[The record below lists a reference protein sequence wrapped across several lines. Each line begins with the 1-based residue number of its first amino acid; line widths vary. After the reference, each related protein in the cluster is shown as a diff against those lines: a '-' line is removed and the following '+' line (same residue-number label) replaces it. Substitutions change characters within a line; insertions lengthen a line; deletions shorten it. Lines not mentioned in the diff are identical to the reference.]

1 MLSDMQAGRL
11 LLRAG
16 KLREARALLER
27 ARPDGEA
34 GRIERLFLLG
44 RIALRLGMPR
54 RAAERFEA
62 ALALRPGLTRVRLEL
77 ARALHLAGRD
87 DEARRQLRLARAD
100 GLPPP
105 VAAAVEGFLRR
116 IDARRRW
123 SASLSAAALPDVKRA
138 NREVVRIGGVPFR
151 LNEDA
156 RSSSGAGARVSAG
169 MSFSPVVAGDLR
181 GVLALSAAAKVYE
194 RAAWNDVS
202 VSGDLGL
209 ARLFDRGSA
218 SAGLRLDRR
227 WSGGSGDY
235 RGAGPFARARIAL
248 SGSARLELEASA
260 SWRAHDAGRDRD
272 GWRVAAVP
280 RLVLAPDARSR
291 IELEPVVEAGAAR
304 ADHHRS
310 VLVGLG
316 AAVWRAFDG
325 GAAVSLASSFRL
337 RRHAGRDPLFG
348 IGRRDETF
356 RLDLRLSHRALRH
369 AGFAPYVG
377 WALERNRSNV
387 PIHEYRYGGVAAGF
401 SRAF

>member
-1 MLSDMQAGRL
+1 MQAGRL

-16 KLREARALLER
+16 KLRDARALLER

-34 GRIERLFLLG
+34 ERIERSFLLG
-44 RIALRLGMPR
+44 RIALRLGRPR

-105 VAAAVEGFLRR
+105 VADAVEGFLRR

-123 SASLSAAALPDVKRA
+123 SASVSAAALPDVKRA
-138 NREVVRIGGVPFR
+138 NREEVLIGGVPFR
-151 LNEDA
+151 LDEDA
-156 RSSSGAGARVSAG
+156 RSSSGVGARVQAG
-169 MSFSPVVAGDLR
+169 ISFSPVVAGDVR

-202 VSGDLGL
+202 VSGDFGL

-227 WSGGSGDY
+227 WSGGGGRH
-235 RGAGPFARARIAL
+235 RGAGPFARTRLAL

-260 SWRAHDAGRDRD
+260 SWRAHDTGRDRD

-291 IELEPVVEAGAAR
+291 IELEPLVEAGAAR
-304 ADHHRS
+304 ARHRRS

-316 AAVWRAFDG
+316 ATVTRAFDG
-325 GAAVSLASSFRL
+325 GATVSLASSFQL

-356 RLDLRLSHRALRH
+356 RLDLRLSHRALRR
-369 AGFAPYVG
+369 AGFTPYVG
-377 WALERNRSNV
+377 WALERNRSNI

-401 SRAF
+401 SRVF

>member
-1 MLSDMQAGRL
+1 MQAGRL
-11 LLRAG
+11 LIRAG
-16 KLREARALLER
+16 RLHEARALLER

-44 RIALRLGMPR
+44 RIALRLGTPR
-54 RAAERFEA
+54 RAAQRFEA

-77 ARALHLAGRD
+77 ARAYHLAGRD
-87 DEARRQLRLARAD
+87 DEARRHFRLARAD
-100 GLPPP
+100 GLPLP

-123 SASLSAAALPDVKRA
+123 SASVSVAALPDVKRT
-138 NREVVRIGGVPFR
+138 NREEVRIGGIPFR

-156 RSSSGAGARVSAG
+156 RSSSGIGARVQAG
-169 MSFSPVVAGDLR
+169 ISFAPVVAGDVR
-181 GVLALSAAAKVYE
+181 GVLALSGAAKVYE

-202 VSGDLGL
+202 VSGDFGL
-209 ARLFDRGSA
+209 ARLFDRGAA

-227 WSGGSGDY
+227 WSGGSGHH
-235 RGAGPFARARIAL
+235 RGAGPWARTRIAL

-260 SWRAHDAGRDRD
+260 SWRAHDTGRDRD

-280 RLVLAPDARSR
+280 RLVLAPDSRSR
-291 IELEPVVEAGAAR
+291 IEVEPMVAAGAAR

-310 VLVGLG
+310 VTVGLG
-316 AAVWRAFDG
+316 AAVRRAFDG
-325 GAAVSLASSFRL
+325 GVAVSLASSFQL

-348 IGRRDETF
+348 LGRRDEMV

-369 AGFAPYVG
+369 AGFTPHVG
-377 WALERNRSNV
+377 WALERNRSNI
-387 PIHEYRYGGVAAGF
+387 PIHEYRYAGVAAGL